1 MYCKFGSR
9 DAGCEPA
16 LGTNSSWGRDFFKA
30 IAYMTGGRYVPLAN
44 AAALPQVRRS
54 SFPRNLVPRKIDDA
68 KTLTV
73 TR

>member
-1 MYCKFGSR
+1 
-9 DAGCEPA
+9 
-16 LGTNSSWGRDFFKA
+16 
-30 IAYMTGGRYVPLAN
+30 MTGGRYVPLAN